1 MGQNYNTRD
10 LRRIYFS
17 EVKNDAFRRIGK
29 TIFVLLFGVLSMI
42 LADAATHPDTDPKA
56 PNFRR

>member
-17 EVKNDAFRRIGK
+17 EVKNDLVRRVGK
-29 TIFVLLFGVLSMI
+29 TIFVLVFGALSVI
-42 LADAATHPDTDPKA
+42 LADSATNPDTDRKR
-56 PNFRR
+56 PNLRR